1 MAKSEFTFE
10 ELHVLIDA
18 LIYARQVALKMDSI
32 EEFDKFD
39 SMIDRVC
46 DRVVDAKINLV

>member
-1 MAKSEFTFE
+1 MAKSMFSFE

-18 LIYARQVALKMDSI
+18 LIYARQVALKMDSM

-46 DRVVDAKINLV
+46 DCVVDAKITRV